1 MDILKFKIIS
11 KKNYNKLID
20 ELEKSKLSYDFTRY
34 TSSEKISSKQKS
46 IRKLQEEL
54 RNFKDFFNIPYEED
68 FIKYRGK
75 TKKIPIGSNFKKYRI
90 KKERKGKWN
99 TTKET
104 LQDYGKA
111 RQV

>member
-1 MDILKFKIIS
+1 MDILKLKIIS

-20 ELEKSKLSYDFTRY
+20 ELEKSK
-34 TSSEKISSKQKS
+34 EKISSKQKS

-90 KKERKGKWN
+90 KKERKGK
-99 TTKET
+99 
-104 LQDYGKA
+104 
-111 RQV
+111 

>member
-20 ELEKSKLSYDFTRY
+20 ELEKSK
-34 TSSEKISSKQKS
+34 EKISSKQKS

-90 KKERKGKWN
+90 KKERKGK
-99 TTKET
+99 
-104 LQDYGKA
+104 
-111 RQV
+111 

>member
-1 MDILKFKIIS
+1 MDILKLKIIS

-20 ELEKSKLSYDFTRY
+20 ELEKLK
-34 TSSEKISSKQKS
+34 EKVSSKQKS

-54 RNFKDFFNIPYEED
+54 RNFKDFFNIPYEEE

-90 KKERKGKWN
+90 KKERKGK
-99 TTKET
+99 
-104 LQDYGKA
+104 
-111 RQV
+111 

>member
-1 MDILKFKIIS
+1 MKILKFKIIS
-11 KKNYNKLID
+11 KENYNKLIN
-20 ELEKSKLSYDFTRY
+20 ELDKLK
-34 TSSEKISSKQKS
+34 EKISLKQKS

-90 KKERKGKWN
+90 KKERKGK
-99 TTKET
+99 
-104 LQDYGKA
+104 
-111 RQV
+111 

>member
-20 ELEKSKLSYDFTRY
+20 ELEKLK
-34 TSSEKISSKQKS
+34 EKISSKQKS

-90 KKERKGKWN
+90 KKERKGK
-99 TTKET
+99 
-104 LQDYGKA
+104 
-111 RQV
+111 

>member
-1 MDILKFKIIS
+1 MDILKLKIIS

-20 ELEKSKLSYDFTRY
+20 ELEKLK
-34 TSSEKISSKQKS
+34 EKVSSKQKS

-75 TKKIPIGSNFKKYRI
+75 TKKIPIVSNFKKYRI
-90 KKERKGKWN
+90 KKERKGK
-99 TTKET
+99 
-104 LQDYGKA
+104 
-111 RQV
+111 

>member
-1 MDILKFKIIS
+1 MDILKLKIIS

-20 ELEKSKLSYDFTRY
+20 ELEKLKEKVSSKL
-34 TSSEKISSKQKS
+34 KS

-90 KKERKGKWN
+90 KKERKGK
-99 TTKET
+99 
-104 LQDYGKA
+104 
-111 RQV
+111 

>member
-1 MDILKFKIIS
+1 MKKWRKQMDILKLKIIS

-20 ELEKSKLSYDFTRY
+20 ELEKLK
-34 TSSEKISSKQKS
+34 EKISSKQKS

-68 FIKYRGK
+68 FIKYSGK

-90 KKERKGKWN
+90 KKERKGK
-99 TTKET
+99 
-104 LQDYGKA
+104 
-111 RQV
+111 

>member
-1 MDILKFKIIS
+1 MDILKLKIIS
-11 KKNYNKLID
+11 KKNYNELID
-20 ELEKSKLSYDFTRY
+20 ELEKLK
-34 TSSEKISSKQKS
+34 EKISSKQKS

-90 KKERKGKWN
+90 KKERKGK
-99 TTKET
+99 
-104 LQDYGKA
+104 
-111 RQV
+111 

>member
-1 MDILKFKIIS
+1 MDILKLKIIS

-20 ELEKSKLSYDFTRY
+20 ELEKLK
-34 TSSEKISSKQKS
+34 EKISSKQKS
-46 IRKLQEEL
+46 IRKLQGEL

-90 KKERKGKWN
+90 KKERKRK
-99 TTKET
+99 
-104 LQDYGKA
+104 
-111 RQV
+111 

>member
-1 MDILKFKIIS
+1 MDILKLKIIS

-20 ELEKSKLSYDFTRY
+20 ELEKLK
-34 TSSEKISSKQKS
+34 EKVSSKQKS

-90 KKERKGKWN
+90 KKERKGK
-99 TTKET
+99 
-104 LQDYGKA
+104 
-111 RQV
+111 

>member
-1 MDILKFKIIS
+1 MKILKF
-11 KKNYNKLID
+11 NWGCFMRPANELDKL
-20 ELEKSKLSYDFTRY
+20 K
-34 TSSEKISSKQKS
+34 EKISSKQKS

-90 KKERKGKWN
+90 KKVRKKKRRTYKGD
-99 TTKET
+99 
-104 LQDYGKA
+104 L
-111 RQV
+111 

>member
-1 MDILKFKIIS
+1 MKKWRKQMDILKLKIIS

-20 ELEKSKLSYDFTRY
+20 ELEKLK
-34 TSSEKISSKQKS
+34 EKISSKQKS

-54 RNFKDFFNIPYEED
+54 RNFKDFYNIPYEED

-90 KKERKGKWN
+90 KKERKGK
-99 TTKET
+99 
-104 LQDYGKA
+104 
-111 RQV
+111 